1 MKKKITLSIVVDV
14 ESDLGVEDIVNNLNV
29 EITPESENV
38 EVDNYVVVNYFCLC
52 TILSIIL
59 S

>member
-29 EITPESENV
+29 EITPETENV
-38 EVDNYVVVNYFCLC
+38 EVNNYVIVNYF
-52 TILSIIL
+52 
-59 S
+59 

>member
-29 EITPESENV
+29 EITPDSENV
-38 EVDNYVVVNYFCLC
+38 EVDNYVVVNYF
-52 TILSIIL
+52 
-59 S
+59 

>member
-38 EVDNYVVVNYFCLC
+38 EVDNYVVVNYF
-52 TILSIIL
+52 
-59 S
+59 